1 MRPKVYFSDRIKLIG
16 TEQGI
21 PYHDALILV
30 LSEYFEER
38 ARQVCKKAKAAFDTV
53 YEKDSGKIERNAI
66 AISSKFDDLEG
77 LSALGKLNSII
88 EKMVKRDI
96 ENYGSPVE
104 TNPEVPEA
112 EQVLKCPQCGR
123 RLRYTPGVWHSGA
136 WKCKCGFIVYDCI
149 AGAEITEDEV
159 AKILTGNGS
168 IMTFWGRKGEFHAR
182 LKVSPDKTKL
192 VFDLPEPEDTGLRCP
207 KCGKRILDHET
218 YFCCEAKDFFC
229 WRERSGVVI
238 SREELKK
245 ILAGNGSIM
254 TFHGKS
260 LFDARLKISPD
271 KTKLVF
277 DFPEPEDTGLR
288 CPHCGKRIL
297 EDGRS
302 FRCEDGDFKCWKEIR
317 NARIS
322 RKELGK
328 VLDGQNP
335 ELTCLS
341 FRGFPYEACLKLNE
355 AKDGLDVEKKEKKN
369 G

>member
-1 MRPKVYFSDRIKLIG
+1 MRPKVYFSDKIKLIG

-21 PYHDALILV
+21 PYHDALIFV
-30 LSEYFEER
+30 LCDYYEEK
-38 ARQVCKKAKAAFDTV
+38 ARQVCKKAKVAFDTV
-53 YEKDSGKIERNAI
+53 YEKDSGKIECNAI

-77 LSALGKLNSII
+77 LSTLGNLNSII

-96 ENYGSPVE
+96 ENYGSPAE
-104 TNPEVPEA
+104 TKPEVPEA

-136 WKCKCGFIVYDCI
+136 WECKCGFIVYDYI
-149 AGAEITEDEV
+149 AGVEITEEEV
-159 AKILTGNGS
+159 AKILAGNGS
-168 IMTFWGRKGEFHAR
+168 IMAFYGRKGEFHAR

-192 VFDLPEPEDTGLRCP
+192 VFDL
-207 KCGKRILDHET
+207 
-218 YFCCEAKDFFC
+218 
-229 WRERSGVVI
+229 
-238 SREELKK
+238 
-245 ILAGNGSIM
+245 
-254 TFHGKS
+254 
-260 LFDARLKISPD
+260 
-271 KTKLVF
+271 
-277 DFPEPEDTGLR
+277 PEPEDTGLR

-335 ELTCLS
+335 ELICLS

-355 AKDGLDVEKKEKKN
+355 AKDGLDVEKKEKEN

>member
-1 MRPKVYFSDRIKLIG
+1 MRPKVYFSDKIKLIG

-21 PYHDALILV
+21 PYHDALNLV

-38 ARQVCKKAKAAFDTV
+38 ARQVCKKAKVAFNTV

-77 LSALGKLNSII
+77 LSTLGNLNSII

-96 ENYGSPVE
+96 ENYGSPGE

-112 EQVLKCPQCGR
+112 EQVLKCPHCGR
-123 RLRYTPGVWHSGA
+123 KLRYTPGVWHSGA
-136 WKCKCGFIVYDCI
+136 WKCECGFVVYDCI
-149 AGAEITEDEV
+149 AGVDITEDEV
-159 AKILTGNGS
+159 AKILAGNGS
-168 IMTFWGRKGEFHAR
+168 IMTFWGRKGEFRAR

-260 LFDARLKISPD
+260 LFDARLKISLD

-335 ELTCLS
+335 ELICLS

-355 AKDGLDVEKKEKKN
+355 AKDGLDVEKKEKEN